1 MIAMSLFAKLGMGV
15 LVMGLVI
22 GVVLI
27 GLGALVMRLD
37 RRDWNPNDE
46 NTTPR

>member
-1 MIAMSLFAKLGMGV
+1 MIALGLFAKLGMGV
-15 LVMGLVI
+15 LVVGLVI

-37 RRDWNPNDE
+37 ARNDWNPK
-46 NTTPR
+46 P

>member
-1 MIAMSLFAKLGMGV
+1 MMALGLLAKFGMGV
-15 LVMGLVI
+15 LVAGLVI

-37 RRDWNPNDE
+37 RRDNWNPKS
-46 NTTPR
+46 